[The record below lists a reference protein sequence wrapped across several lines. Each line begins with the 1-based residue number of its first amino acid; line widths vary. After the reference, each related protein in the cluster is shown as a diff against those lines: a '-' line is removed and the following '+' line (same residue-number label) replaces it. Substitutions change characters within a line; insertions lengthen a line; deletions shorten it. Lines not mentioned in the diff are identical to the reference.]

1 MKVRETDQFFTP
13 KAAAELDKLR
23 EHARAKWHITY
34 DCMNAIVKGPNVVC
48 KLGYPMGRSKDKS
61 MSLRAV
67 LRGRSSKM
75 CRDCFDYN
83 DGTRKHGQA

>member
-1 MKVRETDQFFTP
+1 M
-13 KAAAELDKLR
+13 AAQDELFSESAAQQLDKLR
-23 EHARAKWHITY
+23 QEARAKRHITY
-34 DCMNAIVKGPNVVC
+34 DCFFAVVQGNKVVC

-75 CRDCFDYN
+75 CRDCADYN

>member
-1 MKVRETDQFFTP
+1 MKVRESDELFTP

-23 EHARAKWHITY
+23 EDARVKRHITY
-34 DCMNAIVKGPNVVC
+34 DCVHAVVKGPNVAC
-48 KLGYPMGRSKDKS
+48 ELGYPIGRSRDRS

-75 CRDCFDYN
+75 CRDCSDYN
-83 DGTRKHGQA
+83 DGTRKHGQM